1 MPQSAHVEQQQ
12 AADGENRDRDAEQ
25 QIEPQLPQQRIIAH
39 DLRIAGAAS
48 WFLPARSE
56 IAVHPPRLQNAV
68 ARRWRGGR
76 CMVARMRRSEA
87 HLTASAPALATWA
100 SCAESAPDTPIE
112 PTILP
117 STAMGMPPSATA
129 SSNTLLGR
137 RKSMAVRAL
146 PSAAAIE
153 PYCVLS
159 ILCSITMWPVLS
171 RIAIAISQ
179 LFFAASAS
187 AAAIAFLAASSEIG
201 VP

>member
-117 STAMGMPPSATA
+117 STAMGIPLPARTRPNSGF
-129 SSNTLLGR
+129 SVR
-137 RKSMAVRAL
+137 RRHPRPRWKGY
-146 PSAAAIE
+146 P
-153 PYCVLS
+153 
-159 ILCSITMWPVLS
+159 
-171 RIAIAISQ
+171 
-179 LFFAASAS
+179 
-187 AAAIAFLAASSEIG
+187 
-201 VP
+201 